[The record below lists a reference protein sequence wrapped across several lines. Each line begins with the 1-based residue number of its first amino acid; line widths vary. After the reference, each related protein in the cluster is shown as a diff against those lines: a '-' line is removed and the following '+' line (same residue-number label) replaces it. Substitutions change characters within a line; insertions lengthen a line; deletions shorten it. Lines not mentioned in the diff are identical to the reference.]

1 MNNKSTI
8 KVIIYDSENK
18 PKEIYIDMNDY
29 SYSSRL
35 LRKQIIKKSL
45 REQEIWRQKQLD
57 IFYRTGRPIFNM
69 NTCNLRVYSHMTFLI
84 GLINWITTR
93 TYII

>member
-8 KVIIYDSENK
+8 KVSIYDSENK

-35 LRKQIIKKSL
+35 LRKQIIKKGL

-69 NTCNLRVYSHMTFLI
+69 NTCNLRFYH
-84 GLINWITTR
+84 
-93 TYII
+93 

>member
-35 LRKQIIKKSL
+35 LRQQIIKKGL

-69 NTCNLRVYSHMTFLI
+69 NTCNLRFYH
-84 GLINWITTR
+84 
-93 TYII
+93 

>member
-1 MNNKSTI
+1 MNNKSTV

-18 PKEIYIDMNDY
+18 PKELYIDMNTY

-35 LRKQIIKKSL
+35 LRKQIIKKSV

-57 IFYRTGRPIFNM
+57 IFYRNGRPIFNI
-69 NTCNLRVYSHMTFLI
+69 NNCNLRFYD
-84 GLINWITTR
+84 
-93 TYII
+93 

>member
-69 NTCNLRVYSHMTFLI
+69 NTCNLRFYH
-84 GLINWITTR
+84 
-93 TYII
+93 

>member
-69 NTCNLRVYSHMTFLI
+69 NTCNLRFYD
-84 GLINWITTR
+84 
-93 TYII
+93 

>member
-18 PKEIYIDMNDY
+18 RKELYVDMNNY
-29 SYSSRL
+29 SHSSRL
-35 LRKQIIKKSL
+35 LRQQIIKKSL

-57 IFYRTGRPIFNM
+57 VLYRTGRPIFSIERY
-69 NTCNLRVYSHMTFLI
+69 NLRFYD
-84 GLINWITTR
+84 
-93 TYII
+93 

>member
-18 PKEIYIDMNDY
+18 PKEIYI
-29 SYSSRL
+29 
-35 LRKQIIKKSL
+35 IKKGL

-69 NTCNLRVYSHMTFLI
+69 NTCNLRFYH
-84 GLINWITTR
+84 
-93 TYII
+93 

>member
-57 IFYRTGRPIFNM
+57 VLYRTGRPIFSIERY
-69 NTCNLRVYSHMTFLI
+69 NLRFYD
-84 GLINWITTR
+84 
-93 TYII
+93 

>member
-1 MNNKSTI
+1 MNNKSTV

-18 PKEIYIDMNDY
+18 RKELYVDMNNY
-29 SYSSRL
+29 SHSSRL
-35 LRKQIIKKSL
+35 LRQQIIKKGL

-69 NTCNLRVYSHMTFLI
+69 NTCNLRFYH
-84 GLINWITTR
+84 
-93 TYII
+93 